1 MREGGGGGSKEVV
14 RRQRTVWGSVKGQ
27 TNINHFGIDAWDEL
41 DRVGKGKGYRMGA
54 VKVKIEGV
62 FGRVVS
68 LIP

>member
-1 MREGGGGGSKEVV
+1 
-14 RRQRTVWGSVKGQ
+14 VWGSVKGQ